1 MTSTIGSTDAK
12 QREETIR
19 GIARALLESA
29 SVEGVLALRRVKEHV
44 EPFLFTKPEEL
55 EELSLSG
62 HYTIASVARRM
73 CELWPQAR
81 LAVVVRGCD
90 ERHLIELAK
99 KGCVDLANLELIGL
113 ACTGFEASECKCVKP
128 YPRQSDAG
136 QGIGDVYF
144 MQHENLADLASLD
157 MAGRRRF
164 WTEVFARC
172 IKCYGCRNTC
182 PLCNCDDCRLE
193 TSNWVRVGEIPPE
206 FPSFHFIRALHM
218 ADKCV
223 GCGACARACPMGIP
237 LADFHTLIREDLKRL
252 FGYEAGRDP
261 DETSPL
267 NTDLEKGPLK
277 VMPDGL

>member
-1 MTSTIGSTDAK
+1 MSTTTGSTEAK
-12 QREETIR
+12 QKETTIR
-19 GIARALLESA
+19 EIARKMLQSG

-55 EELSLSG
+55 DELSLSG

-73 CELWPQAR
+73 GVLWPKAR

-99 KGCVDLANLELIGL
+99 KGCVDLSCLELIGL
-113 ACTGFEASECKCVKP
+113 ACAEFEANECRCIKP
-128 YPRQSDAG
+128 YPKKIHAG
-136 QGIGDVYF
+136 RAIGDVYF
-144 MQHENLADLASLD
+144 LQHENLADLVSLD

-164 WTEVFARC
+164 WTEAFARC

-206 FPSFHFIRALHM
+206 FPSFHFIRAFHM

-237 LADFHTLIREDLKRL
+237 LADFHTLIREDIKRI
-252 FGYEAGRDP
+252 FGYEAGNDP
-261 DETSPL
+261 DEASPL
-267 NTDLEKGPLK
+267 NTDLEKGPLE
-277 VMPDGL
+277 VVPDGL